1 MSHADAR
8 MKHAALA
15 VAVAA
20 LSGCASHAAP
30 PQWLPD
36 ARTAA
41 NSGWGGWIRVTVRVD
56 SVDAIV
62 GGELI
67 AAHDDTVFVM
77 APRDSLRAIPH
88 VAIRK
93 AELVE
98 YDPKQGTVSAY
109 AFLGVLS
116 TASHGV
122 VLVLSAPAWMI
133 TGAVLTHV
141 VVNEATTK
149 SVVTKELRPHARF
162 PQGIPPSLDRTKL
175 LPKPFDRKP
184 VQKRYW

>member
-1 MSHADAR
+1 MSRADVR
-8 MKHAALA
+8 MQRAVLAAA
-15 VAVAA
+15 VIA
-20 LSGCASHAAP
+20 LSGCATHAAP

-41 NSGWGGWIRVTVRVD
+41 STGWGGWIRMTVRAD

-67 AAHDDTVFVM
+67 AAHDDTAFVM
-77 APRDSLRAIPH
+77 APGDSLRAIPH
-88 VAIRK
+88 VMIRK

-149 SVVTKELRPHARF
+149 SVVMKELRPHARF
-162 PQGIPPSLDRTKL
+162 PQGIPPSLDRASL
-175 LPKPFDRKP
+175 RPKPYSGKP
-184 VQKRYW
+184 PRRYW

>member
-1 MSHADAR
+1 M
-8 MKHAALA
+8 ALA
-15 VAVAA
+15 AAVVA

-30 PQWLPD
+30 PQWLSD
-36 ARTAA
+36 ARTTA
-41 NSGWGGWIRVTVRVD
+41 STGWGGWIRMTVRVD

-77 APRDSLRAIPH
+77 APGDSLRAIPH
-88 VAIRK
+88 VSIRK

-98 YDPKQGTVSAY
+98 YDPKPGTVSAY

-116 TASHGV
+116 TVSHGV
-122 VLVLSAPAWMI
+122 VLVLSAPAWI
-133 TGAVLTHV
+133 LTGSVLTHV

-149 SVVTKELRPHARF
+149 SMVTKSLRPHARF
-162 PQGIPPSLDRTKL
+162 PQGIPPSLDRATL
-175 LPKPFDRKP
+175 LPKPYTGKAS
-184 VQKRYW
+184 KRYW

>member
-1 MSHADAR
+1 MSRADHVLNR
-8 MKHAALA
+8 IALA
-15 VAVAA
+15 AFVAA
-20 LSGCASHAAP
+20 ASGCASHPAP
-30 PQWLPD
+30 RQWLPD

-41 NSGWGGWIRVTVRVD
+41 NTGWGGWIRMTVMVD
-56 SVDAIV
+56 SAKAIV

-77 APRDSLRAIPH
+77 APGDSLRAIAH
-88 VAIRK
+88 DRIRK

-98 YDPKQGTVSAY
+98 YDPKEGTVSAY
-109 AFLGVLS
+109 AFLGVLT

-141 VVNEATTK
+141 VVNEAMTK
-149 SVVTKELRPHARF
+149 STVTTALRPYARF
-162 PQGIPPSLDRTKL
+162 PQGIPPTLDRSKL
-175 LPKPFDRKP
+175 LPKPYTGKP
-184 VQKRYW
+184 PQRFW